1 MIIDRGTQKQKEH
14 GTEKPRPASA
24 EWPARTVGLSVH
36 VYGRKGRAFGNYV
49 TRTQRN
55 LLLQVSVS
63 RSGLGWL
70 ENVRNVKTC
79 ISDYLGGSPRQP
91 HKDKYRTS
99 EAFDRSLERGNENG
113 RW

>member
-1 MIIDRGTQKQKEH
+1 MMQMQMQMHVQGKSFSIGSCMELAPTRVQATGFTCRNTGEMWKKGSSTEGRKQKEH

-55 LLLQVSVS
+55 LLLQVSVFEV
-63 RSGLGWL
+63 GP
-70 ENVRNVKTC
+70 EM
-79 ISDYLGGSPRQP
+79 
-91 HKDKYRTS
+91 
-99 EAFDRSLERGNENG
+99 A
-113 RW
+113 